1 MKRVSSLI
9 ILAAMLLGVLAA
21 CGGTPAASPT
31 AAPTKPVAVATAATV
46 ATEPAATEAAEGTAA
61 ATEAATA
68 ATTGTEAATAATTGT
83 GTRLVIAS
91 SLPRTGSSKA
101 QTDTIANAIKQRLE
115 EAKYQA
121 CGGKFSIEYQDLD
134 DATAAAGKWDAGQEA
149 ANANKAVADP
159 DVVAYI
165 GTFNSGAAKISIPI
179 LNAADLVMVSPANT
193 YPGLTKPGKGDKG
206 EPDVYYPNGKRN
218 YTRVVPA
225 DDLQGAAAANWAK
238 DLGAKSVYILDDAEL
253 YGKGIAD
260 VFNKTATTLG
270 LKVLGQE
277 SIDGKAAD
285 YRALAAKVL
294 DLNPDLVYFG
304 GITQNNA
311 GQLLKDLRG
320 EGFKGKFMGPDG
332 IYEPA
337 FIEAAGK
344 DIAEGVYVTFGGVPA
359 AELTGAGKAWYD
371 AYKAKY
377 NSEPE
382 VYAVYGYD
390 AASVILAAIEK
401 TCKVDR
407 AAVRDAVFAT
417 KDFDGA
423 LGKWSF
429 DANGD
434 TSLTT
439 MSGAQVT
446 AGAFKFVST
455 LAAPTP

>member
-1 MKRVSSLI
+1 V
-9 ILAAMLLGVLAA
+9 
-21 CGGTPAASPT
+21 
-31 AAPTKPVAVATAATV
+31 
-46 ATEPAATEAAEGTAA
+46 
-61 ATEAATA
+61 
-68 ATTGTEAATAATTGT
+68 GTEAAGATEAPAGTTAAGT
-83 GTRLVIAS
+83 GTRIVIAS
-91 SLPRTGSSKA
+91 SLPLTGSSKA
-101 QTDTIANAIKQRLE
+101 QTDTVVNAIKQRLE

-121 CGGKFSIEYQDLD
+121 CGGKFTIEYQALD
-134 DATAAAGKWDAGQEA
+134 DATAAADKWDAGQEA

-179 LNAADLVMVSPANT
+179 LNAANLVMVSPANT

-218 YTRVVPA
+218 YARVVPA

-238 DLGAKSVYILDDAEL
+238 SLGAKSVYILDDAEL

-311 GQLLKDLRG
+311 GQLLKDLRA

-332 IYEPA
+332 IYEDA

-344 DIAEGVYVTFGGVPA
+344 DIAEGVYVTFGGVPS
-359 AELTGAGKAWYD
+359 AELTGAGKAWYE

-377 NSEPE
+377 NSEPQ

-446 AGAFKFVST
+446 DGKFKFVST
-455 LAAPTP
+455 LSAPTP